1 MPQLKPVTIDS
12 TYGQPAS
19 QTVSIILSAIHLAV
33 GELGQSHS
41 RIIADPHNVCLN
53 RLVTSFQLILRG
65 NFKPQQQRQQQ
76 QLLLSNRK

>member
-1 MPQLKPVTIDS
+1 MGRVMPQLKPVTIDS
-12 TYGQPAS
+12 TYGQPDS

-53 RLVTSFQLILRG
+53 RLVTSFQLILAAAEATAAAAA
-65 NFKPQQQRQQQ
+65 K
-76 QLLLSNRK
+76 